1 LVSKNNDSGSIALKP
16 NQIQR
21 LHFLQMVIDG
31 YLSLQE
37 ASKKM
42 GVSYRQAKRLKQ
54 AYLQRGF
61 QGIIHGNTGRK
72 SRRAFSSEITTK
84 IIHLARTRY
93 SALSDIR
100 IMEKVR
106 SELDI
111 TISRETVRKLLR
123 ASGIKTSRPRSPV
136 SRLSAHAGSGQ
147 EGAMVLWGGI
157 TGTWFATPSGACR
170 FMAAID
176 VGTLKCLAA
185 RFFPEESS
193 EGYLWLL
200 RTILLS
206 FGMPGGFCQHSQ
218 SVLLRRD
225 RVWTI
230 EEQLR
235 GERDPTQVG
244 RALQMLGIPQYLESR
259 HRVASIVSL
268 FSEFLE
274 EALGGASLLTLRQ
287 ANRLLDSKL
296 IKLFNRRFRLAG
308 SGAQKAWRPLPR
320 GFDVER
326 VCSFHYDASVLYN
339 NKIILGDIEIDIPPG
354 QRRISYAKVP
364 VEVRQLLDGSW
375 RVYYHDEIIATH
387 GATPVREP
395 AVAKGMKGHGLSLPS
410 AFWIY
415 ELYGQGEME

>member
-1 LVSKNNDSGSIALKP
+1 MKSNDNGSITLKP

-21 LHFLQMVIDG
+21 LHFLQMVMDG

-37 ASKKM
+37 ASEKM
-42 GVSYRQAKRLKQ
+42 RVSYRQAKRLKK
-54 AYLQRGF
+54 AYAQRGL
-61 QGIIHGNTGRK
+61 QGIVHGNTGRK
-72 SRRAFSSEITTK
+72 SHRAFGAEITTK
-84 IIHLARTRY
+84 IIHLARTPH

-106 SELDI
+106 SELGI

-123 ASGIKTSRPRSPV
+123 ASGIKSGRQRSPLSRSGARV
-136 SRLSAHAGSGQ
+136 SSGQ

-157 TGTWFATPSGACR
+157 TGAWISALPGTCR

-176 VGTLKCLAA
+176 VATLKCLAA
-185 RFFPEESS
+185 RFFPAESNES
-193 EGYLWLL
+193 YLWLL
-200 RTILLS
+200 RKVLLS
-206 FGMPGGFCQHSQ
+206 CGVPGAFCQHTQ
-218 SVLLRRD
+218 NAVLRRD

-244 RALQMLGIPQYLESR
+244 RALRLLGIPQYLESR
-259 HRVASIVSL
+259 HRVASITSL
-268 FSEFLE
+268 FSEFLD
-274 EALGGASLLTLRQ
+274 EALGGTASLTLQQ
-287 ANRLLDSKL
+287 ANRLLDRKL

-308 SGAQKAWRPLPR
+308 SGIDKAWRPLPR
-320 GFDVER
+320 NLDVER
-326 VCSFHYDASVLYN
+326 VCSFHYDACVLYN
-339 NKIILGDIEIDIPPG
+339 NKVILGDIEIDIPPG
-354 QRRISYAKVP
+354 QKRISYAKVP

-387 GATPVREP
+387 GPTPVREP
-395 AVAKGMKGHGLSLPS
+395 AVAKGIKGNSLNLPS

-415 ELYGQGEME
+415 EMYAQGDTTE